1 MNGFLAIYLRD
12 HHAAGRAGVALV
24 RRTAEAAAEISGALA
39 GIADEIEDDF
49 GSLEQVMAA
58 LGIAPSTAK
67 DALAA
72 VGQRVGRLKPNGQVF
87 GRSPL
92 CAVVEL
98 EALVAGIMAKEAM
111 WEALVA
117 VGERWPQL
125 EGIDLDHLIERA
137 RRQRETVDAYRLNAA
152 RAAFAVAT

>member
-24 RRTAEAAAEISGALA
+24 RRTAEAGAEMSGELA
-39 GIADEIEDDF
+39 GIADEIDDDL

-58 LGIAPSTAK
+58 LGISPSTTK

-92 CAVVEL
+92 STVVEL
-98 EALVAGIMAKEAM
+98 EALVAGITAKEAM
-111 WEALVA
+111 WKALVG
-117 VGERWPQL
+117 VGERSPQL

-137 RRQRETVDAYRLNAA
+137 RRQRETVDAHRLDAA
-152 RAAFAVAT
+152 RVAFAVAT